1 MTIYSRRELPG
12 MLNLDTHI
20 LINALTGHLTPPEEK
35 LLKRDPQW
43 CISGIVTWEIFK
55 LHQIGRIKFGLDYPP
70 LAAALDQIEIIP
82 VNLLV
87 CKNLAHLDFRSDSA
101 DEIIGATS
109 LAYDIPLVT
118 RDERIRA
125 SKLIQFP

>member
-1 MTIYSRRELPG
+1 

-35 LLKRDPQW
+35 LLKRDPEW
-43 CISGIVTWEIFK
+43 CVSGIVLWEIHM
-55 LHQIGRIKFGLDYPP
+55 LYQRGRIKFGLDYPP
-70 LAAALDQIEIIP
+70 LAAALEQVEVIP

-87 CKNLAHLDFRSDSA
+87 CKNLAYLDFHSDPA

-109 LAYDIPLVT
+109 LAYQIPLVT
-118 RDERIRA
+118 RDGRIRA
-125 SKLIQFP
+125 SKLIQFT

>member
-1 MTIYSRRELPG
+1 

-35 LLKRDPQW
+35 LLKRDPKW
-43 CISGIVTWEIFK
+43 CVSGIVLWEIFK
-55 LHQIGRIKFGLDYPP
+55 LHQIGRIRFGLDYPP
-70 LAAALDQIEIIP
+70 LAAALDQVEVIP

-87 CKNLAHLDFRSDSA
+87 CKTLAHLDFRSDPA
-101 DEIIGATS
+101 DEMIGSTS

-118 RDERIRA
+118 RDAKILA
-125 SKLIQFP
+125 SKLIRFPLSNG